1 VTAEEREIIQALDK
15 ELAPYWARKLSLHN
29 EVAQTQRADWRLR
42 GDKDVVTAWQAADRR
57 GLFAELDRLALAYGP
72 TCSRRKEAKRQ
83 SNALASLAKRI
94 QTLLKRK
101 AGKARTPQH
110 LGVES

>member
-1 VTAEEREIIQALDK
+1 LGEWPA
-15 ELAPYWARKLSLHN
+15 
-29 EVAQTQRADWRLR
+29 QRADWRLR

-72 TCSRRKEAKRQ
+72 TCSKRKEAKRQ
-83 SNALASLAKRI
+83 ANALASTAKRI

-101 AGKARTPQH
+101 AGKARMPQH